1 MIELPKKENKMKN
14 VKIRMGKNYC
24 IVSSFTDDITELVNS
39 IQILLDEG
47 WSLMGGLTASNSKLF
62 QALNK

>member
-1 MIELPKKENKMKN
+1 MHN
-14 VKIRMGKNYC
+14 VKIQMGENYC

-39 IQILLDEG
+39 IQTLLDEG
-47 WSLMGGLTASNSKLF
+47 WSLMGGLTASNSMLF

>member
-1 MIELPKKENKMKN
+1 MHN
-14 VKIRMGKNYC
+14 VKIQMEKNYC

-39 IQILLDEG
+39 IQKLLDEG
-47 WSLMGGLTASNSKLF
+47 WSLMGGLTASNSMLF